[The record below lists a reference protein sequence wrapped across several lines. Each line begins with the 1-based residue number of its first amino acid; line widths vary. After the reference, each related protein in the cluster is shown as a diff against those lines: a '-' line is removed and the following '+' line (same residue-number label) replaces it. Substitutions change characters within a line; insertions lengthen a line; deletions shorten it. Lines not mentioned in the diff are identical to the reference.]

1 MKTTIEHLHLNDLKP
16 YQRNS
21 RTHSK
26 HQVRQLAASIERFGF
41 SSPMLVDANGTI
53 VAGHGRAEAAKLLG
67 LTTVPVIRITHL
79 TPDEVRALRLADNK
93 IAAAAGWDEDLLAAE
108 LRELERSLG
117 DEITVTGF
125 SVAEIDIALRS
136 PDDEEFLET
145 PPSTEEGRLTTSQRG
160 DIWRVGPH
168 VIACGDARDQTLLA
182 TVLAGKPIDGVFTDP
197 PYNVRIQGHA
207 GGRGKIRQ
215 REFAMA
221 SGEMSPNEYHSF
233 LESVF
238 DPLANF
244 MADGALAFACIDW
257 RHVSDMIAASS
268 KFFSLTNLCVWVK
281 DNAGMGAL
289 YRSQHELVLVLKR
302 GAGPITNNVEL
313 GRHGRSRTNVWS
325 YPGATSVGS
334 TRDRALS
341 LHPTVKP
348 VSMVADAIKDC
359 TRRGAIIFD
368 PFLGSGT
375 TIVAALRTGR
385 VGMGI
390 EIDPVYVDAIVRRVE
405 AATTQKAVLLGTG
418 ESFSEVAQ
426 KRQLEMRS

>member
-1 MKTTIEHLHLNDLKP
+1 MKTTIEYLPPNELKP
-16 YQRNS
+16 YLRNS

-41 SSPMLVDANGTI
+41 SSPILVDAKSTI
-53 VAGHGRAEAAKLLG
+53 VAGHGRAEAAGLLG
-67 LTTVPVIRITHL
+67 LTSVPVIRITHL
-79 TPDEVRALRLADNK
+79 TPDEIRALRLADNR

-108 LRELERSLG
+108 LRELEQSLR
-117 DEITVTGF
+117 DDIILTGF

-136 PDDEEFLET
+136 ADDDEFLET
-145 PPSTEEGRLTTSQRG
+145 VSTTEEKRPTTSQNG
-160 DIWRVGPH
+160 DVWRIGPH
-168 VIACGDARDQTLLA
+168 MVACGDARDPDLFA
-182 TVLAGKPIDGVFTDP
+182 RMLAGKQIGAVFTDP
-197 PYNVRIQGHA
+197 PYNVRIQGNA

-221 SGEMSPNEYHSF
+221 SGEMSPDEYSAF

-238 DPLANF
+238 DLLSSH
-244 MADGALAFACIDW
+244 MSDGALAYACIDW
-257 RHVSDMIAASS
+257 RHVSDMIVASS
-268 KFFSLTNLCVWVK
+268 KFFSLANLCVWVK

-302 GAGPITNNVEL
+302 GTGQITNNVEL
-313 GRHGRSRTNVWS
+313 GKHGRSRTNVWN
-325 YPGATSVGS
+325 YAGATSVGS

-348 VSMVADAIKDC
+348 VSMISDAIMDC
-359 TRRGAIIFD
+359 TRRGAIVFD

-375 TIVAALRTGR
+375 TIIAAHRTGR

-390 EIDPVYVDAIVRRVE
+390 EIDPIYVDAIIRRIE
-405 AATTQKAVLLGTG
+405 AATNQKAVLLGTG
-418 ESFSEVAQ
+418 ENFAEVTQ
-426 KRQLEMRS
+426 KRRMEIRS

>member
-1 MKTTIEHLHLNDLKP
+1 MKTTIEHLAPTDLKP
-16 YQRNS
+16 YQRNA

-26 HQVRQLAASIERFGF
+26 QQVRQLAASIARFGF
-41 SSPMLVDANGTI
+41 SSPILIDANNKI
-53 VAGHGRAEAAKLLG
+53 VAGHGRTEAAKTLG
-67 LTTVPVIRITHL
+67 LSTVPVIRITHL
-79 TPDEVRALRLADNK
+79 TSEEVRALRLADNR
-93 IAAAAGWDEDLLAAE
+93 IASAAGWDEDLLAAE
-108 LRELERSLG
+108 LRELEQSLG
-117 DEITVTGF
+117 DDIILTGF

-136 PDDEEFLET
+136 ADDDEFLET
-145 PPSTEEGRLTTSQRG
+145 VSSTEEKRPTTSQNG
-160 DIWRVGPH
+160 DVWRIGPH
-168 VIACGDARDQTLLA
+168 MVACGDARDPDLFA
-182 TVLAGKPIDGVFTDP
+182 RMLAGKQIEAVFTDP

-221 SGEMSPNEYHSF
+221 SGEMSPDEYRAF

-238 DPLANF
+238 DPLSSH
-244 MADGALAFACIDW
+244 MSDGALAYTCIDW
-257 RHVSDMIAASS
+257 RHVRDMIAASGKS
-268 KFFSLTNLCVWVK
+268 FSLANLCVWVK

-313 GRHGRSRTNVWS
+313 GRHGRSRTNVWN
-325 YPGATSVGS
+325 YAGATSVGS

-348 VSMVADAIKDC
+348 VSMVADAIMDC
-359 TRRGAIIFD
+359 TRRGAIVFD

-375 TIVAALRTGR
+375 TIIAAHRTGR

-390 EIDPVYVDAIVRRVE
+390 EIDPVYVDAIIRRVE
-405 AATTQKAVLLGTG
+405 AAAKQAAVLSGTS
-418 ESFSEVAQ
+418 ENFAEVAQ
-426 KRQLEMRS
+426 KRQTEA

>member
-1 MKTTIEHLHLNDLKP
+1 MKTTIEHLSPTDLKP
-16 YQRNS
+16 YQRNA
-21 RTHSK
+21 RIHSK
-26 HQVRQLAASIERFGF
+26 LQVRQLAASIERFGF
-41 SSPMLVDANGTI
+41 SSPILVDGNGTI

-93 IAAAAGWDEDLLAAE
+93 IAAAAGWDDDLLAAE
-108 LRELERSLG
+108 LRELEQSLG
-117 DEITVTGF
+117 NDITLTGF

-136 PDDEEFLET
+136 SDEDEFLET
-145 PPSTEEGRLTTSQRG
+145 VSSTEGKRPATSKNG
-160 DIWRVGPH
+160 DVWRIGAHLV
-168 VIACGDARDQTLLA
+168 ACDDARDPDPFA
-182 TVLAGKPIDGVFTDP
+182 RMLAGQPIAAVFTDP

-221 SGEMSPNEYHSF
+221 SGEMNPDEYRAF
-233 LESVF
+233 LQSMFE
-238 DPLANF
+238 PLANF
-244 MADGALAFACIDW
+244 MTDGALAFACIDW
-257 RHVSDMIAASS
+257 RHVSDMIVASS
-268 KFFSLTNLCVWVK
+268 KSFSLANLCVWVK

-302 GAGPITNNVEL
+302 GSGPITNNVEL
-313 GRHGRSRTNVWS
+313 GRHGRSRTNVWNYS
-325 YPGATSVGS
+325 GATSVGS

-348 VSMVADAIKDC
+348 VSMIADAIMDC
-359 TRRGAIIFD
+359 TRRGAIVFD

-375 TIVAALRTGR
+375 TIIAAHRTGR

-390 EIDPVYVDAIVRRVE
+390 EIDPIYVDAVVRRVE
-405 AATTQKAVLLGTG
+405 AATNQKAVLLGTD
-418 ESFSEVAQ
+418 ESFLQVAQ
-426 KRQLEMRS
+426 KRQMEA